1 MVKKTSKCGFFEDE
15 CCGPKDQG
23 RNGEELGYRDAP
35 HLETPRKTREPPHV
49 LDRRTGGQMYYVR
62 IDRRTDTW
70 TSSIIRGQSWRE
82 TKPWN
87 VFCCPSRALLGSH
100 SFSFLTRRGL
110 YRLICPSVRQTIR
123 PSVRLSIRLFLRP
136 SVRSSTP
143 PHVLGPVTYDC
154 HTWFRKNERKVRT
167 IPRSII
173 ALF

>member
-87 VFCCPSRALLGSH
+87 VFCCPSRALLDSH
-100 SFSFLTRRGL
+100 SFSFFDATRSL
-110 YRLICPSVRQTIR
+110 QINLSIR
-123 PSVRLSIRLFLRP
+123 PSNHPSVCPVRLSAVCR
-136 SVRSSTP
+136 SVRSYVRLFVP
-143 PHVLGPVTYDC
+143 PHLLT
-154 HTWFRKNERKVRT
+154 F
-167 IPRSII
+167 
-173 ALF
+173 